1 MRTRQRAVGLAE
13 PVEGVLEELGRHALS
28 RIPNLDLER
37 VVAVAER
44 DDHAPARRREL
55 DRVRDQVPDDLLD
68 AVGIAQ
74 DPVLLAG
81 MVVEAHLDLLA
92 FGGEAHRVHR
102 GPDHGGERRRLQGQ
116 PELAGDDAR
125 DVEQVV
131 DQLGLRRHVA
141 LDHLES
147 AVGPIGVESPG
158 AQEPRPAHDR
168 RERRPELVR
177 ERRQKLVLHPVGFPG
192 FGVDGVFDG
201 DGAHL
206 RELRQHAGLVVS
218 KVAVALVEN
227 VKQTEGPAVS
237 SGQGRREPA
246 RPRRPSL
253 DVVRIPVRSVVA
265 AGPSDGDTH
274 RRKQRDHRCAVAHDR
289 PLPRLLRLRRE
300 GDGAPGG
307 GPLFFGSRDR
317 HGLMRSEDAAGEVRG
332 DLECLAGRQRGV
344 DGQRRLRQLLEL
356 RRATLEDGG
365 LRLDLGRLLEELDEH
380 HDLRA
385 EDFGLDRRENVV
397 DRSDLIP
404 PRRMRVVGIR
414 RDEDD
419 RGVLGALALPDERRG
434 LEAVHRRHVDVEQHH
449 GVFVLE
455 NEPESLAAGGGRVD
469 VLAELGEQRRK
480 GQQLRRVVV
489 DREQVDPVLGLHGSA
504 HFRSVHVSGTARSG
518 APRSSRRCP
527 RASRGSPRRR
537 PGGSS
542 RGRPS
547 WPWP

>member
-13 PVEGVLEELGRHALS
+13 PVEGVLEELGRHAL
-28 RIPNLDLER
+28 PGVPHLDLER
-37 VVAVAER
+37 VVAVTER
-44 DDHAPARRREL
+44 DGHAAARRREL

-74 DPVLLAG
+74 DPVLLAR

-147 AVGPIGVESPG
+147 TVGPIGVESPG

-177 ERRQKLVLHPVGFPG
+177 ERRQKLVLHPVGFAG

-218 KVAVALVEN
+218 EVAVAFVEN
-227 VKQTEGPAVS
+227 VKQAEGPAVS
-237 SGQGRREPA
+237 AGQGRREPA
-246 RPRRPSL
+246 RPGRPSL
-253 DVVRIPVRSVVA
+253 DVERIPVRSRRRRGAVGRRRPSSKA
-265 AGPSDGDTH
+265 TRPSPRRRAQPASPPPSPTAGERET
-274 RRKQRDHRCAVAHDR
+274 A
-289 PLPRLLRLRRE
+289 LRR
-300 GDGAPGG
+300 G
-307 GPLFFGSRDR
+307 GPLFFREPRPPRPDALRGSLR
-317 HGLMRSEDAAGEVRG
+317 GEVGG
-332 DLECLAGRQRGV
+332 DLERLAGRERGV

-356 RRATLEDGG
+356 RRAPFEDGG
-365 LRLDLGRLLEELDEH
+365 LRLDLGRLLEELDED
-380 HDLRA
+380 HDLGA
-385 EDFGLDRRENVV
+385 EDFGLDRREDVV
-397 DRSDLIP
+397 DRSDLVP

-419 RGVLGALALPDERRG
+419 RGVLGALPLPDERRG

-489 DREQVDPVLGLHGSA
+489 DREQVDPVLDLHGSA
-504 HFRSVHVSGTARSG
+504 LPFRSRQRHNQERSTEIIWSVSTGFAR
-518 APRSSRRCP
+518 
-527 RASRGSPRRR
+527 
-537 PGGSS
+537 
-542 RGRPS
+542 
-547 WPWP
+547 